1 MSDYYLLT
9 ILIIGKTELC
19 KTLAQF
25 LFDSEDAV
33 VRIDMSEYMESHSVS
48 RYLYVY
54 FTSPYFDQICF

>member
-1 MSDYYLLT
+1 MSDNYLQS
-9 ILIIGKTELC
+9 ILITGKTELC

-48 RYLYVY
+48 RYLYIY
-54 FTSPYFDQICF
+54 LTSPYFDQKYF